1 LKELKKKE
9 RKVKKKEST
18 NGAKLQD
25 KFKRKKERKNEG
37 TIMRRCVVWI
47 SF

>member
-1 LKELKKKE
+1 MKE
-9 RKVKKKEST
+9 RKVNKKKST
-18 NGAKLQD
+18 NGAKLEEQ
-25 KFKRKKERKNEG
+25 FKRKKERKNEG